1 MDSRSDRTWKEM
13 TPEQK
18 KQYFLDY
25 YLVKTIIAAVILI
38 FGIILVRDLLRP
50 KREYAMRIGLYD
62 VSLSDEEKE
71 AFVYDVQKSLNTA
84 LPVQIDD
91 AYSSL
96 RNEDLM
102 RIATLSAS
110 GRIDVIIAEEETF
123 AFLAGYGYFKDL
135 EKSLDPGF
143 YETWKDR
150 IVIAKGLKISESGL
164 LDADAEGNGDP
175 YAAGIRIRDTRL
187 SEHTGGMKE
196 PVLGII
202 LESEKT
208 AETETVLNAL
218 E

>member
-25 YLVKTIIAAVILI
+25 YLVKTLIAAALII
-38 FGIILVRDLLRP
+38 FGFILVRDLLRP

-62 VSLSDEEKE
+62 VSLTDAEKE
-71 AFVYDVQKSLNTA
+71 AFVYDVQKALNTA

-96 RNEDLM
+96 RNEDLL
-102 RIATLSAS
+102 RIATFSTA

-135 EKSLDPGF
+135 KESLDPAF
-143 YETWKDR
+143 YENYRER
-150 IVIAKGLKISESGL
+150 IVTCRGLKQSELGL
-164 LDADAEGNGDP
+164 LEENAEGNGDP
-175 YAAGIRIRDTRL
+175 YAAGIRIQGTGLER
-187 SEHTGGMKE
+187 HAGGMKN

-202 LESEKT
+202 LESQKT
-208 AETETVLNAL
+208 ADIELLL
-218 E
+218 EKME